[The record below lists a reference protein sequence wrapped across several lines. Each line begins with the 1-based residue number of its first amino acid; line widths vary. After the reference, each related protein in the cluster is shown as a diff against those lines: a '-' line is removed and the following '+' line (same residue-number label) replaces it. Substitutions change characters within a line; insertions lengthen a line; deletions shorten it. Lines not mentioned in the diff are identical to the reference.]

1 MKNWESLIG
10 ERMRPA
16 ATVHRIE
23 DPVQRNRE
31 ENGKR
36 RSKRWRDKHPDYDA
50 EYYASH
56 KEKMRANADKW
67 KKELPEA
74 MREYAR
80 RYRARH
86 KDDPT
91 YKAMKKIYND
101 TYRGKLKK
109 AANLKARWLQLVCT
123 SVQHNP
129 YKHTAPGGL
138 QVCLP

>member
-23 DPVQRNRE
+23 DPVQRNRM

-36 RSKRWRDKHPDYDA
+36 RIKRWHDNHPDYGA

-56 KEKMRANADKW
+56 KAKMRANADKW
-67 KKELPEA
+67 RREHPEA

-80 RYRARH
+80 QYRARH
-86 KDDPT
+86 KDDPA
-91 YKAMKKIYND
+91 YKAKKKIYND

-109 AANLKARWLQLVCT
+109 AA
-123 SVQHNP
+123 
-129 YKHTAPGGL
+129 
-138 QVCLP
+138 